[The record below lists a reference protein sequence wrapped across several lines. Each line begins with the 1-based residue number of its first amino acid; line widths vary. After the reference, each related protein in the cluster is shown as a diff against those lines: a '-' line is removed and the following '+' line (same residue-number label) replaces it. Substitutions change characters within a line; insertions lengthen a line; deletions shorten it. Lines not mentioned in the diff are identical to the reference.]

1 MEIPGEMKQRHIGGK
16 KAEILEVVHVAADE
30 TK

>member
-1 MEIPGEMKQRHIGGK
+1 MEIPGEMKQRHIARK
-16 KAEILEVVHVAADE
+16 KAEKLEVVHVPADE